1 MNLADMLESLKNLS
15 LKINPKRDGKIEI
28 DLAPLDINID
38 IPIST
43 PEGISVSL
51 DEVEIDPRTKVWTYK
66 GRNVLLF
73 IPDQGFNFDDVMSG
87 GKEGRK
93 FHLSDCSTIEHMKQE
108 NRFARYQAT
117 NSTEGIFK
125 IHGVGK
131 YDRKP
136 KSGETQLHVCIRCLK
151 HLNYK
156 RYNNVSRKEQK
167 EIYRTFDLNEFFS
180 AYKTGGGFS
189 KEPPNI
195 GQDQSGYA
203 GNWDQISQQYRQHK
217 DWTCEECDVNLTNH
231 RQLLDVH
238 HIDGVKHH
246 NHYSNLK
253 ALCKECH
260 SKQPFHSHYLN
271 GISKEALTI
280 LRNIK
285 KEQGII

>member
-1 MNLADMLESLKNLS
+1 MNLTDMLEALKHLS

-28 DLAPLDINID
+28 NLAPLDINID

-51 DEVEIDPRTKVWTYK
+51 DEVEIDPRTRVWTYK

-73 IPDQGFNFDDVMSG
+73 IPDQGFSFDDVMSG
-87 GKEGRK
+87 EKEGRK

-136 KSGETQLHVCIRCLK
+136 KSGETRLHVCISCLK

-156 RYNNVSRKEQK
+156 QYNLVSRKEQK
-167 EIYRTFDLNEFFS
+167 EIYRTFNLDEFFS
-180 AYKTGGGFS
+180 AYITGQGFS
-189 KEPPNI
+189 QEPLNI
-195 GQDQSGYA
+195 GQNQPGYA
-203 GNWDQISQQYRQHK
+203 DNWGQISQQYRQHK
-217 DWTCEECDVNLTNH
+217 DWTCEECDVDLTNH

-238 HIDGVKHH
+238 HIDGVKHD
-246 NHYSNLK
+246 NSYSNLK

-260 SKQPFHSHYLN
+260 SKQPLHGHYLN
-271 GISKEALTI
+271 SISKNALAT
-280 LRNIK
+280 LRDIK
-285 KEQGII
+285 REQGII